1 MDKKE
6 VIDITEDYIGDI
18 TFNTDSMYT
27 ITTDNSTVTDT
38 FTVDVNSGAFTLDGV
53 TFDDDNIDLNSI
65 TISLDK
71 VMFED
76 MMPSVAQIE
85 DMSVEYPAMK
95 IAYENFKTMYNL
107 VIDDW
112 KSKQE
117 DDDLPF

>member
-6 VIDITEDYIGDI
+6 VIDIPEDYIGDI

-27 ITTDNSTVTDT
+27 ITTDTSTVTDT
-38 FTVDVNSGAFTLDGV
+38 FTVVVNSGAFTLDGV

-112 KSKQE
+112 KSKQ
-117 DDDLPF
+117 DDNDLPF